1 MADERCPLCME
12 KLKHG
17 ECASCGY
24 KLPDEENLSAI
35 YDAEPAEYYEPEPVR
50 EITPEIQMEEIYP
63 YREEAI
69 PNFKVRDDEGK
80 TVRSR
85 IDLASIDEKKNSN
98 GNPYAM
104 PYPNN
109 NPNVTGGNPNA
120 SNGNPNASDGNPYA
134 GYTPE
139 GVPNSGGGSPFANP
153 SVNQSTDTES
163 TSAFMKKYWWLLL
176 LAFMFPIIGIIINS
190 TMKHELKQYK
200 ASYLVIIAIVLGF
213 VLPP

>member
-63 YREEAI
+63 YREETAI

-98 GNPYAM
+98 YNPYAM

-109 NPNVTGGNPNA
+109 NPNATGDNPNA
-120 SNGNPNASDGNPYA
+120 SNGNPYA

-139 GVPNSGGGSPFANP
+139 GVPNSSGGSPFANP
-153 SVNQSTDTES
+153 SVNQSADTES
-163 TSAFMKKYWWLLL
+163 ASAFWKKYWWLVLL
-176 LAFMFPIIGIIINS
+176 SFFIPIVGIILYS
-190 TMKHELKQYK
+190 TMKSELKQYK
-200 ASYLVIIAIVLGF
+200 ASYIMIIAIVLGF
-213 VLPP
+213 IF

>member
-12 KLKHG
+12 KLRNG

-63 YREEAI
+63 NREETAI
-69 PNFKVRDDEGK
+69 PNFKVRDDNGK
-80 TVRSR
+80 TVISR
-85 IDLASIDEKKNSN
+85 IDLASIDEKKNGN

-109 NPNVTGGNPNA
+109 NPNATGSNPNA
-120 SNGNPNASDGNPYA
+120 SNGNPYA

-139 GVPNSGGGSPFANP
+139 GVPNSSGGSPFANP
-153 SVNQSTDTES
+153 SVNQSADTES
-163 TSAFMKKYWWLLL
+163 ASAFWKKYWWLVLL
-176 LAFMFPIIGIIINS
+176 SFFIPIIGIILYS
-190 TMKHELKQYK
+190 TMKSELKQYK
-200 ASYLVIIAIVLGF
+200 ASYIMIIAIVLGF
-213 VLPP
+213 IF

>member
-12 KLKHG
+12 KLRNG

-24 KLPDEENLSAI
+24 KLPDEENLSSI
-35 YDAEPAEYYEPEPVR
+35 YDTEPAEFYEPEPVR

-63 YREEAI
+63 YREETAI

-85 IDLASIDEKKNSN
+85 IDLASIDKNIKDSSN
-98 GNPYAM
+98 PTSN
-104 PYPNN
+104 
-109 NPNVTGGNPNA
+109 GNPNA

>member
-1 MADERCPLCME
+1 M
-12 KLKHG
+12 K
-17 ECASCGY
+17 
-24 KLPDEENLSAI
+24 
-35 YDAEPAEYYEPEPVR
+35 
-50 EITPEIQMEEIYP
+50 
-63 YREEAI
+63 
-69 PNFKVRDDEGK
+69 FKVRDDKGK
-80 TVRSR
+80 TVRV
-85 IDLASIDEKKNSN
+85 DLTKPEDKTDNQAN
-98 GNPYAM
+98 GTDSNPYE
-104 PYPNN
+104 
-109 NPNVTGGNPNA
+109 
-120 SNGNPNASDGNPYA
+120 SNGNPNASNGNPYA

-139 GVPNSGGGSPFANP
+139 GVPNSSGGSPFANP

>member
-63 YREEAI
+63 NREETEM
-69 PNFKVRDDEGK
+69 PKFKVRDDEGK

-85 IDLASIDEKKNSN
+85 IDLASIDKNINDSSN
-98 GNPYAM
+98 P
-104 PYPNN
+104 
-109 NPNVTGGNPNA
+109 T
-120 SNGNPNASDGNPYA
+120 SNGNPYA

-176 LAFMFPIIGIIINS
+176 LAFMFPIIGIILNA
-190 TMKHELKQYK
+190 TMKNELKLYK
-200 ASYLVIIAIVLGF
+200 ASYFVIIAIVLGF
-213 VLPP
+213 IIPP